1 MSMSMSMSMSIPFNI
16 KDDYWSEIHP
26 GMSSRI
32 KHRLILVRHG
42 ESTSNAELTL
52 TGQTTEYAIDHAL
65 TNIGK
70 EQAQDVANFLESK
83 GILYID
89 RIEISPLDRAIQ
101 TAIPALKKLYEGVC
115 YFKR

>member
-1 MSMSMSMSMSIPFNI
+1 MSIPFNI

-65 TNIGK
+65 TNICK
-70 EQAQDVANFLESK
+70 EQAQDVSNFLESK
-83 GILYID
+83 CIFYIY
-89 RIEISPLDRAIQ
+89 RIEI
-101 TAIPALKKLYEGVC
+101 
-115 YFKR
+115 